1 MYILINDK
9 CVKLLQYFV
18 CVLLEEIMV
27 SELCVCFFYKWSEQV
42 MGVPEVSVFFRELS
56 F

>member
-1 MYILINDK
+1 MTNALNFYNI
-9 CVKLLQYFV
+9 
-18 CVLLEEIMV
+18 
-27 SELCVCFFYKWSEQV
+27 LCVYYLKRSWFQSYVCAFFTTWSEQV